1 MPFGWGWSRA
11 RKRLSTSPM
20 LQRNSVGQFCGRG
33 TVDAGQKLYFLCVW
47 TALLDIARTV
57 ILCENS
63 VGGVSPVSFA
73 WPEVE
78 VEEQRTAALYGSS
91 LFMAGLEASLK
102 AIRGLVVVRIDTT
115 RPDAV
120 IFDLD
125 APHAQFVVSFLS
137 EHPGLPL
144 VGLGLTSD
152 RVVVLS
158 SQQYTAQTTRDL
170 ARVIQI
176 IQPGAA
182 EREPK
187 QVH

>member
-1 MPFGWGWSRA
+1 
-11 RKRLSTSPM
+11 M

-120 IFDLD
+120 DNLAVLCPDVVIFDLD

>member
-1 MPFGWGWSRA
+1 
-11 RKRLSTSPM
+11 
-20 LQRNSVGQFCGRG
+20 VGEWNCQYSSSLF
-33 TVDAGQKLYFLCVW
+33 
-47 TALLDIARTV
+47 I
-57 ILCENS
+57 
-63 VGGVSPVSFA
+63 
-73 WPEVE
+73 WPEVG
-78 VEEQRTAALYGSS
+78 VEEQRIAALCGSS

-102 AIRGLVVVRIDTT
+102 AIDGFAVVRIDTT
-115 RPDAV
+115 LPNAVDHLAVLCPDVV

-125 APHAQFVVSFLS
+125 APQAQFVVSFLS

-158 SQQYTAQTTRDL
+158 SQQYTAQTMRDL

-182 EREPK
+182 EQAPDGILGS
-187 QVH
+187 